1 MLAWVVS
8 GAASLHLSALPPTP
22 TLVAV
27 ILLSGVG
34 WQQARHL
41 ARQPP
46 RILSIPWGN
55 APACVDG
62 RPVAALRVEWRGP
75 LAWVSWQRGPGRR
88 ERLMFWPDTLPPR
101 RRRELRLAAR
111 QRPVT
116 QSARQ
121 WHHSVP

>member
-1 MLAWVVS
+1 MLAWVLL
-8 GAASLHLSALPPTP
+8 GAASLYLSALPPWP
-22 TLVAV
+22 TLAAV
-27 ILLSGVG
+27 VMLAGVG
-34 WQQARHL
+34 AVQARRL
-41 ARQPP
+41 ARQRP
-46 RILSIPWGN
+46 RILSIPWGD

-62 RPVAALRVEWRGP
+62 LPVAELRVEWHGP

-88 ERLMFWPDTLPPR
+88 QCLMFWPDTLPPR
-101 RRRELRLAAR
+101 RRRELHLAAR